1 MGVLSRYVTREL
13 VAVFLLVFVLLVCVG
28 LGGRFVSLLQ
38 EAAGGRYSSEALWWL
53 IGLRIP
59 TFVQLIAP
67 FSIFLALVL
76 TFGRLHADQEF
87 VTLTSG
93 GVAPR
98 RVVGWLQWVLIP
110 LALMVGFFSMQV
122 TPGALKLLS
131 EMALNESAVSEFDA
145 IIPGT
150 FRSFSKD
157 ARVAYVEEVDRG
169 KHEVSGVFM
178 NEIRGDTV
186 VSIWADKGRYFVEP
200 ETGNRYLMLENGVR
214 YEGFPTKH
222 DYQVIRFKKLAQRIE
237 RGEVERLAND
247 PPTIPTSELRMT
259 ISAEAAE
266 WHWRIALPILTLI
279 GAMCGFGIAR
289 VPPRSGRFGR
299 VIPGLGLFVLYYV
312 LLVFGR
318 SLIAETASLQIVGL
332 WPVHVAMALAAW
344 VLIQKS
350 YRPT

>member
-1 MGVLSRYVTREL
+1 M
-13 VAVFLLVFVLLVCVG
+13 
-28 LGGRFVSLLQ
+28 
-38 EAAGGRYSSEALWWL
+38 
-53 IGLRIP
+53 
-59 TFVQLIAP
+59 QLIAP
-67 FSIFLALVL
+67 FSIFLALVI

-93 GVAPR
+93 GVAPG

-110 LALMVGFFSMQV
+110 LALIVGFFSMQV

-131 EMALNESAVSEFDA
+131 EMALNEIAVSEFDA

-169 KHEVSGVFM
+169 KQEVSGVFM
-178 NEIRGDTV
+178 NEIRGDKV

-200 ETGNRYLMLENGVR
+200 ETGHRYLMLENGVR

-237 RGEVERLAND
+237 PEEVEQLAND
-247 PPTIPTSELRMT
+247 PPTIPTSELQLT

-279 GAMCGFGIAR
+279 GAMCG
-289 VPPRSGRFGR
+289 
-299 VIPGLGLFVLYYV
+299 
-312 LLVFGR
+312 
-318 SLIAETASLQIVGL
+318 
-332 WPVHVAMALAAW
+332 
-344 VLIQKS
+344 
-350 YRPT
+350 

>member
-38 EAAGGRYSSEALWWL
+38 EAAGGRYSTEALWWL

-93 GVAPR
+93 GVVPG

-131 EMALNESAVSEFDA
+131 EMALNEIVVSEFDA

-157 ARVAYVEEVDRG
+157 ARVAYVEEVDRD
-169 KHEVSGVFM
+169 KQEVSGVFM
-178 NEIRGDTV
+178 NEIRGDKV

-200 ETGNRYLMLENGVR
+200 ETGNRYLMLENGIR

-222 DYQVIRFKKLAQRIE
+222 DYQVIRF
-237 RGEVERLAND
+237 
-247 PPTIPTSELRMT
+247 
-259 ISAEAAE
+259 
-266 WHWRIALPILTLI
+266 
-279 GAMCGFGIAR
+279 
-289 VPPRSGRFGR
+289 
-299 VIPGLGLFVLYYV
+299 
-312 LLVFGR
+312 
-318 SLIAETASLQIVGL
+318 
-332 WPVHVAMALAAW
+332 
-344 VLIQKS
+344 
-350 YRPT
+350 

>member
-1 MGVLSRYVTREL
+1 MRQPVLNSPAFPTFVDPRERQRKERLNDRCSTPTQSRAKPEPLNVQGINLAMGVLSRYVTREL

-38 EAAGGRYSSEALWWL
+38 EAAGGRYSTEALWWL

-178 NEIRGDTV
+178 SASGRIKDDTL
-186 VSIWADKGRYFVEP
+186 SSRKR
-200 ETGNRYLMLENGVR
+200 ETG
-214 YEGFPTKH
+214 T
-222 DYQVIRFKKLAQRIE
+222 
-237 RGEVERLAND
+237 
-247 PPTIPTSELRMT
+247 
-259 ISAEAAE
+259 
-266 WHWRIALPILTLI
+266 
-279 GAMCGFGIAR
+279 
-289 VPPRSGRFGR
+289 
-299 VIPGLGLFVLYYV
+299 
-312 LLVFGR
+312 
-318 SLIAETASLQIVGL
+318 
-332 WPVHVAMALAAW
+332 
-344 VLIQKS
+344 
-350 YRPT
+350 